1 MSGNVSEIELGCVH
15 ANLVV
20 TSSKEHNAKS
30 RLLLIV
36 WSCPPTPY
44 ITARGLPQLLHTQKM
59 TLAGKAGAMAMSA
72 AREGPLC
79 PSPTENN
86 NSQWIR

>member
-1 MSGNVSEIELGCVH
+1 MSDNVSEIELGCVH

-44 ITARGLPQLLHTQKM
+44 ITARGLPQLLHTRTKDD
-59 TLAGKAGAMAMSA
+59 TCRKSRSDGNV
-72 AREGPLC
+72 R
-79 PSPTENN
+79 
-86 NSQWIR
+86 R